1 MQGLVLTFEHSSII
15 LVLIFLVFILGA
27 FKNFHTSLVLMV
39 GFKTIVWV
47 VWNMY
52 MLGIEIDAN

>member
-47 VWNMY
+47 V
-52 MLGIEIDAN
+52 